1 MHFSKLL
8 LAGCLAAA
16 VSLGASA
23 QTPAAAPVGYVKS
36 VTGEAW
42 VTTAGQRVKAAPGT
56 PVQVGSQIRTQPG
69 ATLGLTFK
77 DNTVVSFGPDT
88 EFTVD
93 AYAYEPAQGKLGLAA
108 SLARGTLSYISGV
121 IAKLQADAVTVKTP
135 TGIIGVRGTEFVAK
149 VEAP

>member
-1 MHFSKLL
+1 MHFKTFL
-8 LAGCLAAA
+8 LATCLAAA
-16 VSLGASA
+16 SFGTGA
-23 QTPAAAPVGYVKS
+23 QTAPAPVGYVKA

-42 VTTAGQRVKAAPGT
+42 ITTAGQRTQAAPGT
-56 PVQVGSQIRTQPG
+56 PVLVGSQIRTQPG

-88 EFTVD
+88 DFTVD
-93 AYAYEPAQGKLGLAA
+93 EYAFEPAQGKLGLVARL
-108 SLARGTLSYISGV
+108 SRGTLSYISGV
-121 IAKLQADAVTVKTP
+121 IAKLQPGAVSVKTP